1 MASRIGLI
9 VASLLASLLALELG
23 LRAFHP
29 SGDLTYWS
37 NFVADARTA
46 LAETEGSRF
55 THDPQLGHVPEGG
68 LRGNGGPPP
77 AGARPIVAVG
87 DSFTYGEEVRD
98 GETWPAHLERLL
110 VRPVLNGGV
119 SGYGFDQIVLR
130 AEALA
135 RQHKP
140 AAVIVSFIAD
150 DIRRTEMRRLWGADK
165 PYFDLLGDRLV
176 LDGVPVPPRAA
187 PKSTLGFWQRTLGYS
202 FLFDFAMRRLN
213 LLHDWFGDHIRVHP
227 AGRGADLACHLS
239 ARLVALQE
247 EIGAPVL
254 LFAQYDPVMWQ
265 DTSPSLTRPR
275 FDTYHLMT
283 CAKLHG
289 LDTIDSFDALA
300 ARQADIRR
308 HYVLWHM
315 SDTGNKLMAELVAET
330 LAKRKLD

>member
-1 MASRIGLI
+1 MLGRLGLI
-9 VASLLASLLALELG
+9 AGSLLAGLLVLELG

-37 NFVADARTA
+37 NFVLDARTV
-46 LAETEGSRF
+46 LAETEGKRF
-55 THDPQLGHVPEGG
+55 AHDPQLGHVPTAG

-77 AGARPIVAVG
+77 GAARPIVAVG
-87 DSFTYGEEVRD
+87 DSYTYGEEVRD

-110 VRPVLNGGV
+110 GRPVLNGGV

-135 RQHKP
+135 RQHRP
-140 AAVIVSFIAD
+140 AAVVVSFIAD

-165 PYFDLLGDRLV
+165 PYFDLLGEKLV
-176 LDGVPVPPRAA
+176 LDGVPVPPRAV
-187 PKSTLGFWQRTLGYS
+187 PKTTLTFWQRTLGYS

-227 AGRGADLACHLS
+227 EGRGPDIACRLT
-239 ARLVALQE
+239 ARLTALQAE
-247 EIGAPVL
+247 VGAPVL
-254 LFAQYDPVMWQ
+254 LMAQYDPVLWRDPM
-265 DTSPSLTRPR
+265 PSVARPR
-275 FDTYHLMT
+275 FDTLHLVT
-283 CAKLHG
+283 CAKLQG
-289 LDTIDSFDALA
+289 LATIDSFDALA
-300 ARQADIRR
+300 ARQAEIKR

-315 SDTGNKLMAELVAET
+315 SDAGNKLMAELVAEA